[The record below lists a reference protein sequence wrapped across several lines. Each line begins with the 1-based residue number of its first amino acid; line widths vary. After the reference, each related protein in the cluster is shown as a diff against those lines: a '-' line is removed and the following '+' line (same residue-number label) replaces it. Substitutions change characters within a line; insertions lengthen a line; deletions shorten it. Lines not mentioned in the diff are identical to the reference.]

1 MHRSSDRSSTIET
14 KYPLMQIKTADF
26 VISAAK
32 THQIPKRPIPHF
44 VFAGRSNVGKSSLV
58 NKILNRKT
66 LAKTSAT
73 PGKTRLLNFFLI
85 NDQFYFVDIPGYG
98 YAKVSKTMR
107 EDWAKLIEDYLT
119 NSPFLATI
127 FQLIDIRHDPHPSDI
142 ELLEWLTYQ
151 NLPHRIVLTKA
162 DKLSKNQVAKQ
173 ISANVKKLGIP
184 REFFIATSVTTGL
197 GIQQLRTELM
207 KDYDEARSRIIAMKD
222 ES

>member
-1 MHRSSDRSSTIET
+1 
-14 KYPLMQIKTADF
+14 MQIKTADF

-32 THQIPKRPIPHF
+32 SHQIPKRPIPHF
-44 VFAGRSNVGKSSLV
+44 VFAGRSNVGKSSLL

-107 EDWAKLIEDYLT
+107 EDWANLIEDYLS
-119 NSPFLATI
+119 NSPYLATI

-142 ELLEWLTYQ
+142 ELLQWLAFRQ
-151 NLPHRIVLTKA
+151 LPHRIVLTKA

-173 ISANVKKLGIP
+173 ISKNAKLLGIP
-184 REFFIATSVTTGL
+184 REYFIATSVTSGL
-197 GIQQLRTELM
+197 GIQQIRNELM
-207 KDYDEARSRIIAMKD
+207 HDHEEAMSRIKAMKD
-222 ES
+222 EP